1 MVSVKFTVKGTDT
14 VMSEL
19 LFQREKGGIGKP
31 IKIFKMKNKNKNKKN
46 KKKTPKNK
54 NPNTWKRRHSKLYR
68 YTIHC

>member
-31 IKIFKMKNKNKNKKN
+31 IKIFKMKNKNKNKKKQ
-46 KKKTPKNK
+46 KKNTQKQKPKHMEAK
-54 NPNTWKRRHSKLYR
+54 ALQ
-68 YTIHC
+68 TI